1 MPMDSKEYTRL
12 SKVLAE
18 IIFRAY
24 GKDPA
29 AYDDLEEQ
37 VIGAF
42 VFGAHGAF
50 SRLQQI
56 PEWQRKI
63 AMYEVLMDE
72 FGFDYEMAG
81 NALDFFD
88 ECQNTIG
95 FNEPLK
101 IDGWKVY
108 LVDYDNERGR
118 WSKIAVFEL
127 VRDPWLPF
135 VYIGI
140 FMLLAGAVCMLSLSG
155 GRKTNGKS

>member
-56 PEWQRKI
+56 PEWQSKI

-101 IDGWKVY
+101 IVIGCGEKGFDM
-108 LVDYDNERGR
+108 LEDTE
-118 WSKIAVFEL
+118 EL
-127 VRDPWLPF
+127 SRQLKEI
-135 VYIGI
+135 VYIMGDK
-140 FMLLAGAVCMLSLSG
+140 LSVSDPEY
-155 GRKTNGKS
+155 

>member
-1 MPMDSKEYTRL
+1 MAMDSKEYTRL
-12 SKVLAE
+12 SKVLTE

-29 AYDDLEEQ
+29 SYDDLEEQ

-56 PEWQRKI
+56 PEWQEKI

-81 NALDFFD
+81 NALDFFS
-88 ECQNTIG
+88 ECKETIG

-101 IDGWKVY
+101 IVIECGEKGFDM
-108 LVDYDNERGR
+108 LEDMEELGR
-118 WSKIAVFEL
+118 QIKEI
-127 VRDPWLPF
+127 
-135 VYIGI
+135 VYILGDK
-140 FMLLAGAVCMLSLSG
+140 LQVSD
-155 GRKTNGKS
+155 TD

>member
-12 SKVLAE
+12 SKVLTE

-101 IDGWKVY
+101 IVIGCGEKGFD
-108 LVDYDNERGR
+108 LLEDTE
-118 WSKIAVFEL
+118 EL
-127 VRDPWLPF
+127 SRQIKEI
-135 VYIGI
+135 VYIMGDK
-140 FMLLAGAVCMLSLSG
+140 LSVSDPA
-155 GRKTNGKS
+155 N

>member
-18 IIFRAY
+18 LIFRAY
-24 GKDPA
+24 GKEPA
-29 AYDDLEEQ
+29 AFDDLEEQ

-50 SRLQQI
+50 SRLQGI
-56 PEWQRKI
+56 PDWQRKI

-81 NALDFFD
+81 NALEFFG
-88 ECQNTIG
+88 ECQDTIG

-101 IDGWKVY
+101 IVIGCGEKGFDM
-108 LVDYDNERGR
+108 LEDPEELGR
-118 WSKIAVFEL
+118 QLKEIVFIMGEKL
-127 VRDPWLPF
+127 IVSDPDD
-135 VYIGI
+135 
-140 FMLLAGAVCMLSLSG
+140 
-155 GRKTNGKS
+155 

>member
-12 SKVLAE
+12 SKVLSE
-18 IIFRAY
+18 LIFRAY

-101 IDGWKVY
+101 IVIGCGEKGFDM
-108 LVDYDNERGR
+108 LEDTE
-118 WSKIAVFEL
+118 EL
-127 VRDPWLPF
+127 SRQLKEI
-135 VYIGI
+135 VYIMGDK
-140 FMLLAGAVCMLSLSG
+140 LSVSDPEY
-155 GRKTNGKS
+155 

>member
-42 VFGAHGAF
+42 VFGAHSAF
-50 SRLQQI
+50 SRFQQI
-56 PEWQRKI
+56 PDWQSKI
-63 AMYEVLMDE
+63 AMYEVLADE

-81 NALDFFD
+81 NALDFFG
-88 ECQNTIG
+88 ECLDTIG

-101 IDGWKVY
+101 IVIQCGEKGFD
-108 LVDYDNERGR
+108 LVEDTEELGR
-118 WSKIAVFEL
+118 QIKEI
-127 VRDPWLPF
+127 
-135 VYIGI
+135 VYIMGDK
-140 FMLLAGAVCMLSLSG
+140 LSVSDPEG
-155 GRKTNGKS
+155 